1 MRFVFHHTDDHNHN
15 NHYNHYNHYTHTT
28 TTVDYNNIN

>member
-15 NHYNHYNHYTHTT
+15 NHYNHYNHYNHTT